1 MAEWYSA
8 VWNITQFA
16 HSWTD
21 SCLGCLLFKNIMYNI
36 SMNISLQ
43 ELTKANVFLGKY
55 LKVWLLGHCQTVFS
69 KVAVLSYIPIISAGE
84 LLGIIIKTCYYQLK
98 F

>member
-21 SCLGCLLFKNIMYNI
+21 SYLGCLLFKNIMYNI

-43 ELTKANVFLGKY
+43 ELT
-55 LKVWLLGHCQTVFS
+55 
-69 KVAVLSYIPIISAGE
+69 
-84 LLGIIIKTCYYQLK
+84 
-98 F
+98 